1 MNWNA
6 VLASMAP
13 ENALLAGIVLLIS
26 ADIVATRPRR
36 GFALALIATGAAAFA
51 AAVLAASGYA
61 AAPFA
66 GQFSACCCR
75 RSTVFA

>member
-26 ADIVATRPRR
+26 ASTSSPPAR
-36 GFALALIATGAAAFA
+36 
-51 AAVLAASGYA
+51 
-61 AAPFA
+61 
-66 GQFSACCCR
+66 SADSR
-75 RSTVFA
+75 WR